1 MQTHSPRDTGRATV
15 ETSHMDD
22 TRGVRSRQPI
32 GRLRVFRAP
41 QAHPP
46 SRGSAPRRRL
56 AFLLLLL
63 VSAAE
68 GRGAEL
74 RPTLSAGYAHI
85 VGGHVSLSGA
95 VRVQIVS
102 AFFVQ
107 AEYLAL
113 RGDRHTDHGPTLLA
127 GLSGKNKEGFRP
139 FLGLGGGPVKGYRG
153 DNGLLY
159 LAVGATQPIGGSRRA
174 FLQGEFRAGL
184 LGESAYQ
191 QFTLGIG
198 VSR

>member
-1 MQTHSPRDTGRATV
+1 MARCLKRAA
-15 ETSHMDD
+15 
-22 TRGVRSRQPI
+22 GLQRQ
-32 GRLRVFRAP
+32 GALRVCA
-41 QAHPP
+41 A
-46 SRGSAPRRRL
+46 
-56 AFLLLLL
+56 LLLLL
-63 VSAAE
+63 SAAE
-68 GRGAEL
+68 GRATEL
-74 RPTLSAGYAHI
+74 RPTLSAGYARI
-85 VGGHVSLSGA
+85 VGGHASLSGA

-127 GLSGKNKEGFRP
+127 GFSGRDKEGFRP
-139 FLGLGGGPVKGYRG
+139 FVGLGGGPVKGFGG
-153 DNGLLY
+153 DNGVLY
-159 LAVGATQPIGGSRRA
+159 LAVGATQPIGRRRRA

-198 VSR
+198 ASR